1 MIHAFYRRA
10 MALFLL
16 FFFCCAYPLVAEE
29 KDTVERPYI
38 LETSA
43 FMAMNLMPDSAD
55 FYELS
60 FGYRPDKKNT
70 FFLHGITWKYTQPL
84 GIPYGAKKYA
94 TEFDYPGFVRDFG
107 LGLGYQRFFW
117 KGLYA
122 SLTAMPFVQTYND
135 KDGKL
140 IQTGFQLYLI
150 GHVGYQIDLF
160 QGRLYIKPAIGFNY
174 WPINTNLPE
183 TFSRQEKKW
192 PAWFL
197 FEPQLY
203 IGYTFKNDCKK

>member
-1 MIHAFYRRA
+1 MKSTFYRRTSG
-10 MALFLL
+10 LFLL
-16 FFFCCAYPLVAEE
+16 FAFCCVFPLSTEAQ
-29 KDTVERPYI
+29 DTVERPYI